1 MAMKSC
7 FRYLGASALL
17 VFSVRAPAEAL
28 SFSQALQTAEQR
40 SAILD
45 ASQLSIDAARAAA
58 IPADTLPDP
67 KLVAGIDNFPV
78 SGPEAG
84 ALQRDFMTMQ
94 KIGVMQ
100 EIPNSTKRR
109 ARAAVAAAT
118 IGVAAADRRV
128 ARLGVQRDTALAWID
143 LYYSQQKQA
152 QFIDWQRENALF
164 ADAVVAQ
171 LAAGRGMTADALG
184 PRQEAV
190 QLADQ
195 QDELERDVARARAT
209 LRAFVGADADEGLQ
223 GGPPDFPIDPQML
236 QRHLAH
242 HPELLSF
249 DAGADKAKAELAEA
263 RSAKRSDWAVEL
275 DYARRAPQ
283 FGNMVSLQF
292 TVDLPL
298 WPSSRQDPLI
308 SAKNDALHRIEAE
321 REATLR
327 EHQSELEAQLAD
339 YASLARQVDRAQR
352 IALPLADQK
361 VSLQMA
367 SYQAGKGDLAA
378 VLLARRERIEQRLR
392 LGELVRQ
399 QALLA
404 TRLHFAYGEDAP

>member
-1 MAMKSC
+1 MKSC
-7 FRYLGASALL
+7 FRYLGALALA
-17 VFSVRAPAEAL
+17 VSSVRTPAEAL
-28 SFSQALQTAEQR
+28 SFSQALRTADQR
-40 SAILD
+40 SALLD

-58 IPADTLPDP
+58 VPADTLPDP
-67 KLVAGIDNFPV
+67 RLVAGIDNLPV
-78 SGPEAG
+78 SGPDAG
-84 ALQRDFMTMQ
+84 ELQADFMTMQ

-100 EIPNSTKRR
+100 EIPNSAKRR
-109 ARAAVAAAT
+109 ARAAVATAT
-118 IGVAAADRRV
+118 ISVAAAERQITRLSVRRD
-128 ARLGVQRDTALAWID
+128 AALAWID

-152 QFIDWQRENALF
+152 QFADWQRENALF
-164 ADAVVAQ
+164 ADAVDAQ
-171 LAAGRGMTADALG
+171 LAAGRGMSADALG

-195 QDELERDVARARAT
+195 EDELERDIARARAT
-209 LRAFVGADADEGLQ
+209 LRAFVGADADEELTGS
-223 GGPPDFPIDPQML
+223 PPQFTIDPQTL
-236 QRHLAH
+236 QHHLAH

-249 DAGADKAKAELAEA
+249 DADAAKAKAELAEA
-263 RSAKRSDWAVEL
+263 RAAKRSDWAVEL

-298 WPSSRQDPLI
+298 WPASRQDPLI
-308 SAKNDALHRIEAE
+308 AARHDALHRIEAE
-321 REATLR
+321 REAMLR

-339 YASLARQVDRAQR
+339 YASLARQVDRARR

-367 SYQAGKGDLAA
+367 SYQAGKTELGA

-404 TRLHFAYGEDAP
+404 ARLHFAYGEDAP